1 MKNTTENNEMR
12 LYVWNNVFTDY
23 TDGMAFAIG
32 TSLEEAAI
40 AACKELNTY
49 DIKEY
54 DLNDLENDR
63 GRVRELLDS
72 PVQVFDLNSPIGSLC
87 FGGG

>member
-1 MKNTTENNEMR
+1 MNNKNNAMK

-23 TDGMAFAIG
+23 TDGIAFGIG
-32 TSLEEAAI
+32 RTKEEAAE

-49 DIKEY
+49 ELEDY
-54 DLNDLENDR
+54 DFGNS

-72 PVQVFDLNSPIGSLC
+72 PVQEFDLNAPIGSLC

>member
-1 MKNTTENNEMR
+1 MENKNNEMR
-12 LYVWNNVFTDY
+12 LYVWNEVFTDY

-32 TSLEEAAI
+32 ASLEEAAR

-49 DIKEY
+49 DIEEY
-54 DLNDLENDR
+54 DLGPE
-63 GRVRELLDS
+63 GRVHELLNS
-72 PVQVFDLNSPIGSLC
+72 PVQIFDLNSPIGSLC

>member
-1 MKNTTENNEMR
+1 MKNKNNEMR

-23 TDGMAFAIG
+23 TDGIAFAIG
-32 TSLEEAAI
+32 TTLEEAAA

-49 DIKEY
+49 ELEDY
-54 DLNDLENDR
+54 DFGNS

-72 PVQVFDLNSPIGSLC
+72 PVQIFDLNSPIGSLC

>member
-1 MKNTTENNEMR
+1 MKNKNTTENNEMK

-32 TSLEEAAI
+32 TSLEEAAA

-49 DIKEY
+49 ELSDY
-54 DLNDLENDR
+54 DFGNS

-72 PVQVFDLNSPIGSLC
+72 PVQIFDLNSPIGSLC